1 MFNRSNVTHSVLLL
15 LNSTAPILIWMGS
28 HSIQFTRN
36 TDVVTQM
43 AMMVEAL
50 YNSSR
55 NIPFIKRQRAATAID
70 RLWFN
75 RINWKQ
81 ILPTWVKLKNTTS
94 TSMTLSCDKNEII
107 EGWVRKHSIR
117 KLSPC
122 TLSVSYLVIL
132 ISYSILLCFYC

>member
-1 MFNRSNVTHSVLLL
+1 MVLWPYQAVGYTCRLSIIMIPNNVKLAFSLLFKRSNVTHSVLLL

-28 HSIQFTRN
+28 HSIQFIRN

-70 RLWFN
+70 LLWFN

-94 TSMTLSCDKNEII
+94 TSMTLSCD
-107 EGWVRKHSIR
+107 
-117 KLSPC
+117 
-122 TLSVSYLVIL
+122 
-132 ISYSILLCFYC
+132 